1 MSATDPQADDAATES
16 SLLFHL
22 RELRSRLIRIVAVT
36 VLLLFGTKRLR
47 NLGGDLGNALKGFRD
62 AMKDDKGGD
71 KVEEQPSARVIE
83 GEAKEKSPE
92 RQP

>member
-1 MSATDPQADDAATES
+1 MGRFGLTE
-16 SLLFHL
+16 LL
-22 RELRSRLIRIVAVT
+22 LIFGI

>member
-1 MSATDPQADDAATES
+1 MGRFGLSE
-16 SLLFHL
+16 LL
-22 RELRSRLIRIVAVT
+22 LIFGI

-62 AMKDDKGGD
+62 AMKDDKEGD

-83 GEAKEKSPE
+83 GEAKEKTPE

>member
-1 MSATDPQADDAATES
+1 MGRFGLTE
-16 SLLFHL
+16 LL
-22 RELRSRLIRIVAVT
+22 LIFGI

-71 KVEEQPSARVIE
+71 KVEEQPNARVIE